1 MEGIAST
8 QVTFGLA
15 FVAGVLSLISPCVL
29 ALVPAYLT
37 YISGVSVRSGDAEA
51 SGKGSLSVAGHALLF
66 VAGFSLLFV
75 VYGASASLLGRLL
88 IVNQRLLAQ
97 VAGVLVAGF
106 GLHTL
111 GLLRIPGL
119 DLERRL
125 RYRGPSGKPHHS
137 FLIGVAF
144 AAGWT
149 PCVGPILGA
158 ILAMASVSAT
168 LWQGVTLLLF
178 YAAGMGLP
186 FLLIAATLG
195 KSERLLASIKRR
207 YRAVEI
213 TSGLLLIAIG
223 VMLYTDTFS
232 LLARYFNFLIFL

>member
-1 MEGIAST
+1 MDGIAST
-8 QVTFGLA
+8 QVTLGLA
-15 FVAGVLSLISPCVL
+15 FLAGVLSLISPCVL

-37 YISGVSVRSGDAEA
+37 YISGVSARTGA
-51 SGKGSLSVAGHALLF
+51 SEGRGSPAVVGHALLF

-75 VYGASASLLGRLL
+75 IYGASASLLGRFL

-111 GLLRIPGL
+111 GILRIPGL

-125 RYRGPSGKPHHS
+125 RYRGPSGKPHQS
-137 FLIGVAF
+137 FLIGAAF

-168 LWQGVTLLLF
+168 LWQGVVLLVA
-178 YAAGMGLP
+178 YSAGMGLP

-213 TSGLLLIAIG
+213 ATGLLLIAIG
-223 VMLYTDTFS
+223 VMLYTDSFS
-232 LLARYFNFLIFL
+232 LLARYFNYLIVL

>member
-37 YISGVSVRSGDAEA
+37 YMSGVSVRAADAA
-51 SGKGSLSVAGHALLF
+51 SGGGSHSVVGHALLF

-111 GLLRIPGL
+111 GFLRIPGL
-119 DLERRL
+119 DLERRV

-213 TSGLLLIAIG
+213 ASGLLLIGIG
-223 VMLYTDTFS
+223 IMLYTDTFS
-232 LLARYFNFLIFL
+232 LLARYFSFLIYL